1 MDNPGLTRNPTSR
14 CISFASNHVEGD
26 GPTLAHKK
34 NEGVKLVYKINSC
47 VRK

>member
-1 MDNPGLTRNPTSR
+1 MDNLGLTWNPKSR
-14 CISFASNHVEGD
+14 CLSFTSNHAEGD
-26 GPTLAHKK
+26 GPTPAHKK